1 MNNKVGATAVLWTFL
16 LAIPFT
22 ALALAG
28 TAYVTDHLIEIATA
42 ISTWS
47 VTVLHIQ
54 RDWLLEAELIGMIA
68 GQVIILAILGLTAM
82 AMRAEKQSK
91 QSK

>member
-1 MNNKVGATAVLWTFL
+1 MNNKIGATAVLWTLL

-54 RDWLLEAELIGMIA
+54 RDWLFEAELLGMIA
-68 GQVIILAILGLTAM
+68 GQVIILAILGFTIL

-91 QSK
+91 

>member
-1 MNNKVGATAVLWTFL
+1 MANKVGATAVVWTLL

-28 TAYVTDHLIEIATA
+28 TAYVTEHLIDIATA

-47 VTVLHIQ
+47 VTVLHFQ
-54 RDWLLEAELIGMIA
+54 RDWLLEAEIIGLIA
-68 GQVIILAILGLTAM
+68 GQVIILAILGFTAL
-82 AMRAEKQSK
+82 ALRAEKQSK